1 MLRSLT
7 WEDVSAWQAAGR
19 SFVLLDVRDAEE
31 VAAHPVLGTR
41 HIPVAALGA
50 YAPIVLPDQAQSIV
64 CFCQTGRRSAAAVR
78 WLEAA
83 GYQNV
88 WDVSVGYL
96 GRPDERQVIS

>member
-7 WEDVSAWQAAGR
+7 WEDVSAWRAAGR

-31 VAAHPVLGTR
+31 VAAYPLLGTY
-41 HIPVAALGA
+41 HVPVMMLGV
-50 YAPIVLPDQAQSIV
+50 YAPIVLSDQAQPIV

-83 GYQNV
+83 GYHDV
-88 WDVSVGYL
+88 WDVPAGYL
-96 GRPDERQVIS
+96 GRPDGKWVAS